1 MDRLP
6 RTTRLLP
13 ILLLWSTAS
22 GAADDYRLGTRGEV
36 LDDRVLYTLGGG
48 SAVGAPT
55 SLYRPD
61 GLGVG
66 LTWRANLMCGN
77 MDLQT
82 TLRNQLNGVT
92 EGFQQ
97 IMGSVVQNATQA
109 VMSLPAL
116 IIQRANPGL
125 YELLSN
131 GVMQGRIDYDRSQL
145 TCQAMARQMADA
157 IDQGA
162 WGSLAKGQAMQANL
176 QQSQDAV
183 SVVSATETTSGNQGV
198 TWVGGQQAGGSGQP
212 PIRVTRD
219 LVHSGYNLL
228 HSRRATDT
236 QSILDAD
243 CNGAALCST
252 WSTPQQAADWA
263 VRVLGETEI
272 ATCDDCETLH
282 ARAGTGLTPLIQET
296 YHEHLQALQGLLDGS
311 QSITADSLASASSP
325 LLMVSR
331 GVIEALRDDPDQV
344 TLARRLASETALS
357 DVIGKALLLQRTL
370 LAGQHEPNIESATPA
385 RQAVQRQLATLER
398 EIQALQTEMQL
409 RQMLAGNTARLI
421 LERQEAATTAARAVQ
436 QGDPEP
442 GRLREAQSA
451 PSGQP

>member
-1 MDRLP
+1 MGLLARTLP
-6 RTTRLLP
+6 LAAIMLC
-13 ILLLWSTAS
+13 SVVHA
-22 GAADDYRLGTRGEV
+22 AADDYRLGTRGEV

-145 TCQAMARQMADA
+145 TCQAMARQMAEA

-162 WGSLAKGQAMQANL
+162 WGALAKGQAMQANL

-228 HSRRATDT
+228 HRRPATDT
-236 QSILDAD
+236 QGMLDVD

-252 WSTPQQAADWA
+252 WNSPQQAADWA

-272 ATCDDCETLH
+272 ATCDDCETLR
-282 ARAGTGLTPLIQET
+282 ASAGTGLTPLIQET
-296 YHEHLQALQGLLDGS
+296 YHEHLQALQGLVDGS
-311 QSITADSLASASSP
+311 QPITADSLASASSP
-325 LLMVSR
+325 LLMISR
-331 GVIEALRDDPDQV
+331 GVIEALRDDPDQI
-344 TLARRLASETALS
+344 TLARRMASETALS

-370 LAGQHEPNIESATPA
+370 LAGQHEPHIESATPA
-385 RQAVQRQLATLER
+385 HTAVQRQLATLER
-398 EIQALQTEMQL
+398 EIQALQLEMQL
-409 RQMLAGNTARLI
+409 RQMLAGNTASLI
-421 LERQEAATTAARAVQ
+421 LERQEAATSAARVIH

-442 GRLREAQSA
+442 GRLREAQSGS
-451 PSGQP
+451 SGQP